1 MSDHLYETEISTLV
15 DGFRRDGIEDSYR
28 CLYCEASF
36 VEGMIYGV
44 EGGNAEAKMAASLH
58 VARAHDGAFAALLT
72 RRTAGLPAVQEKVL
86 QLQYEG
92 KSDAEIAQAL
102 GGKSG
107 STVRNHRFAL
117 RKRETESRAFLALMR
132 LLDRK
137 RPDTPRFIEYPAVM
151 AAQDE
156 RAMVSES
163 EAKAVESRHERALPE
178 GGISLTGWP
187 KKQKDKLVLLHLI
200 AGLFQEGRR
209 YTEKEVNAILAPVW
223 QDHVTIRRYL
233 IEYRFLDRKTDCSE
247 YWRL

>member
-1 MSDHLYETEISTLV
+1 MSNHPTEEGIGELV
-15 DGFRRDGIEDSYR
+15 DGFRRDGTEDSYR

-36 VEGMIYGV
+36 VEGMVYSV
-44 EGGNAEAKMAASLH
+44 EGGNAEAKLAASLH
-58 VARAHDGAFAALLT
+58 VARAHGGAFAALLA
-72 RRTAGLPAVQEKVL
+72 RQTAGLPVVQEKVL
-86 QLQYEG
+86 QLLYEG
-92 KSDAEIAQAL
+92 KSDAEIAHAL
-102 GGKSG
+102 GGKSA

-117 RKRETESRAFLALMR
+117 RKREAETRAFLALVR

-137 RPDTPRFIEYPAVM
+137 RPDTPRFIEYPAGM

-156 RAMVSES
+156 RAVVSES
-163 EAKAVESRHERALPE
+163 EAKAVVSRHVRALPE
-178 GGISLTGWP
+178 GGISLSRWP
-187 KKQKDKLVLLHLI
+187 KKQKDKLVLLRRI